1 MNDVQ
6 MMTWRW
12 DMIDRYGGL
21 LSVFLHSPDKD
32 HAYPANMRHRPNVKL
47 MLGQRRRRWTNIGS
61 TLGRCL
67 VLAGYRQRITSR
79 HAHETNNAKYQQK
92 MHIYIGYILRLH
104 SSWLS

>member
-32 HAYPANMRHRPNVKL
+32 HAYLANMRH
-47 MLGQRRRRWTNIGS
+47 RRRRWTNIGS

-67 VLAGYRQRITSR
+67 VLAGYRQRFTSR

-92 MHIYIGYILRLH
+92 MHIYIGSILRLH